1 MPDDLVIKHINGE
14 RALPKLSV
22 PPPLEHQFLEDDG
35 VTPVDLTTGV
45 WTGQG
50 RAEKI
55 SLGDGETQPAGIGA
69 GTVTINVPTA
79 TATYPWVIAD
89 FTTPGRFRIILWIGN
104 GTQRFGST
112 TYEWDVSDAPGID
125 PTV

>member
-1 MPDDLVIKHINGE
+1 MPDDLLIKHINGE
-14 RALPKLSV
+14 RALPNLSL
-22 PPPLEHQFLEDDG
+22 PPPLEHQYLDADG
-35 VTPVDLTTGV
+35 NPFDLSSGI

-55 SLGDGETQPAGIGA
+55 NLDDGEIQPAGIGA
-69 GTVTINVPTA
+69 GTVTIDVPTA

-89 FTTPGRFRIILWIGN
+89 FTTPGRFRIIIWIGN

-112 TYEWDVSDAPGID
+112 VYEWDVSDAPGID

>member
-1 MPDDLVIKHINGE
+1 MPDDLLVKHINGE
-14 RALPKLSV
+14 RALPALSI
-22 PPPLEHQFLEDDG
+22 PPSLEHQFLDADG
-35 VTPVDLTTGV
+35 DPYDLTTGT
-45 WTGQG
+45 WNGQG

-55 SLGDGETQPAGIGA
+55 SLDEGESQPADIGT
-69 GTVTINVPTA
+69 GTTTIDIPTA
-79 TATYPWVIAD
+79 TAQYDWVIQD

-112 TYEWDVSDAPGID
+112 VYEWDVSNAPGAD